1 MILLYGESA
10 SGKDTFVKS
19 AGLNQ
24 VVSHTTRPRRV
35 GEADGVDKHFDVLA
49 NYLLAKEDDS
59 VIAETN
65 IQGNQYWVTTA
76 DLQDKDVF
84 IVDPA
89 GILYLMDRYGGS
101 FINEF
106 SVLYLNVPWF
116 VRLKRIIGRDG
127 FKAGIKRFWSD
138 RVTFSG
144 AKKRAIKRQLKK
156 MTMQHWEIRNNNLR

>member
-19 AGLNQ
+19 AGLDQ
-24 VVSHTTRPRRV
+24 VVSHTTRKRRV

-49 NYLLAKEDDS
+49 NYLLAKEDDA

-65 IQGNQYWVTTA
+65 IQGNQYWVTTK

-84 IVDPA
+84 IVDPS
-89 GILYLMDRYGGS
+89 GILYLMDRYGND
-101 FINEF
+101 FVNTF

-116 VRLKRIIGRDG
+116 VRLKRIVGRDG
-127 FKAGIKRFWSD
+127 FKVGIRRFWSD
-138 RVTFSG
+138 RITFSRQ
-144 AKKRAIKRQLKK
+144 KKRDIKRKLKS
-156 MTMQHWEIRNNNLR
+156 MMMQHWEIRNGNLR